1 MKNWRECV
9 LPIDSSP
16 DDLSCF
22 FFILRQHRRNLI
34 EKRIEFRLQTMD
46 KFNELHEKRLAKEYE
61 HTLKQN
67 EAARIR
73 NHNILCQIG
82 AGCHSPLSYYT
93 FLTTYFS

>member
-1 MKNWRECV
+1 MITTH
-9 LPIDSSP
+9 LSS
-16 DDLSCF
+16 LYF
-22 FFILRQHRRNLI
+22 FRQQRRNLI

-46 KFNELHEKRLAKEYE
+46 KFHELHEKRLAKEYE

-82 AGCHSPLSYYT
+82 AGCHFISFQFLFSYNL
-93 FLTTYFS
+93 F